1 MCCEDRYYEKQ
12 AMMHVI
18 IATLLP
24 FELMPGRYSKESG
37 HSGLLA
43 FFCVQ
48 QSAGWQPGNTR
59 LTNWDW

>member
-24 FELMPGRYSKESG
+24 FELGRAGTVRNLVILVCWPFSVCSRAQDGSQVIPG
-37 HSGLLA
+37 
-43 FFCVQ
+43 
-48 QSAGWQPGNTR
+48 
-59 LTNWDW
+59 